1 MTASGDPLVEPD
13 RLIVEAATGA
23 RELSPDELRR
33 VLEHVAGAG
42 FHPAANAPAGGRL
55 AGLVWQGRVLR
66 GSDRLTAA
74 EVHYLRHT
82 VAQQEWPPGTTLD
95 DYLTSVREVILDPT
109 SGALTSRLSGQF
121 WQLALVR
128 RSGALR
134 GPEGYEWL
142 MVEYRVELGHW
153 TTAFQL
159 RDGLPAVTANPER
172 QRQRWLRHPS

>member
-95 DYLTSVREVILDPT
+95 DYLASIRDVVLAAT
-109 SGALTSRLSGQF
+109 SGILVSRMF
-121 WQLALVR
+121 DRYWQLTAVH
-128 RSGALR
+128 RSGPFR
-134 GPEGYEWL
+134 GPRGHEWL
-142 MVEYRVELGHW
+142 MVEYRVGLGHW
-153 TTAFQL
+153 VTAFQPEG
-159 RDGLPAVTANPER
+159 GLALITQGPAR
-172 QRQRWLRHPS
+172 QGQRWLRQPT

>member
-1 MTASGDPLVEPD
+1 MTTADDQAVEPD

-23 RELSPDELRR
+23 RELTPDELRR

-42 FHPAANAPAGGRL
+42 FTPAPDTRVGGRL
-55 AGLVWQGRVLR
+55 AGIAWQGRTLR
-66 GSDRLTAA
+66 GSDRLTSA
-74 EVHYLRHT
+74 ETHYLRHV

-95 DYLTSVREVILDPT
+95 EYLTSIHEVILDPA
-109 SGALTSRLSGQF
+109 SGALTSRFSGQF

-128 RSGALR
+128 RSGALG

-172 QRQRWLRHPS
+172 QRQRWLRHPI